1 MRAGKHTAKAFAE
14 ALSKAEEQ
22 LVPWTKDNPWTES
35 DPPYVKLRLS
45 EIEVRPELFQP
56 REFLY
61 GAREVDKAHVRKLEG
76 RMRYKGELEPIVVIK
91 LGKSWVC
98 TDGHHRLA
106 AYQKRAWKKQ
116 LKCQWFTGSVREATD
131 ASVSNN
137 DVVKLELRPEDRYE
151 NAWKREL
158 LNDPYWSKSRL
169 VSICGV
175 GERTVSEMRRAKKAY
190 QGNDEFSI
198 RFRAA
203 LKETCGTFEELSEL
217 SWWKVKQVLNGTE
230 ERAYDLEAEAL
241 KLAHYLRNRI
251 QGRLSE
257 NPKVTARAIDIYDPE
272 LPKRLARAL
281 WDLNENADDNT
292 DAQPWAE
299 IPETTLRFELIHAE
313 GRQRNIKAE
322 IERREQEAQEAQEE
336 LERDPF

>member
-22 LVPWTKDNPWTES
+22 LVPRTEKDPR
-35 DPPYVKLRLS
+35 YVRLRLS
-45 EIEVRPELFQP
+45 EIELRPQLFQP

-98 TDGHHRLA
+98 VDGHHRLA
-106 AYQKRAWKKQ
+106 AYQKKGWKKQ
-116 LKCQWFTGSVREATD
+116 LKCQWFTGSVREAAD

-198 RFRAA
+198 RFRAT

-217 SWWKVKQVLNGTE
+217 SWWKVKQVL
-230 ERAYDLEAEAL
+230 
-241 KLAHYLRNRI
+241 I
-251 QGRLSE
+251 
-257 NPKVTARAIDIYDPE
+257 
-272 LPKRLARAL
+272 
-281 WDLNENADDNT
+281 
-292 DAQPWAE
+292 
-299 IPETTLRFELIHAE
+299 RFELIHAE
-313 GRQRNIKAE
+313 VRQRNIKAE